1 MTGHAST
8 ILCSKFSPDGEILAS
23 AGFDKDILLWKVYDD
38 CDNYSV
44 LKGHK
49 NAVLELHWSTDGNK
63 MYTASADK
71 SISVWDMTTHT
82 RLKKL
87 TGHTT
92 FVNSCHPA
100 RRGPELVI
108 SGSDDCTA
116 KIWDL
121 R

>member
-1 MTGHAST
+1 M
-8 ILCSKFSPDGEILAS
+8 
-23 AGFDKDILLWKVYDD
+23 
-38 CDNYSV
+38 
-44 LKGHK
+44 
-49 NAVLELHWSTDGNK
+49 ELHWSTDGSK
-63 MYTASADK
+63 IYTASADK
-71 SISVWDMTTHT
+71 SVSVWDMNTHT

-100 RRGPELVI
+100 RRGPELVV
-108 SGSDDCTA
+108 SGSDDCTT